1 MTQELLPLLRYH
13 ARLGLSWPALAA
25 PLGCAAAVALLTATT
40 PAPERGHDLAVVLET
55 GLPLLAALLAAPLVA
70 AERER
75 NTLGLIAARLSLL
88 HFLAARLSLLIAFLL
103 ACCGLTL
110 VAARLLWG
118 GPLGWEALPRAGA
131 PALALAAL
139 ALLAASWGRSTVH
152 GYIPSIA
159 FWMGALMVAPLLP
172 RQDLWLT
179 LNPFAWTFGASAA
192 VVLQSKLLYTALG
205 VLLLLPQWPLLRWPE
220 RLIRQT

>member
-1 MTQELLPLLRYH
+1 MTQGLLPLLRYH

-25 PLGCAAAVALLTATT
+25 PLGCAGAVALLAATT

-55 GLPLLAALLAAPLVA
+55 GLPLLAALLAALLLT

-88 HFLAARLSLLIAFLL
+88 RFLAARLGLLLAFLL
-103 ACCGLTL
+103 ACCD
-110 VAARLLWG
+110 R
-118 GPLGWEALPRAGA
+118 RA
-131 PALALAAL
+131 PALGRPPGLGGAAARRH
-139 ALLAASWGRSTVH
+139 ALLAASWGRSTVY

-192 VVLQSKLLYTALG
+192 VVVQSKLLYMALG